1 MSKPTVA
8 GHPRIAIAYLRAST
22 DEQRLSLEAQ
32 RACIQA
38 WAVREDVRVATWHAD
53 LGVCSVAPVSD
64 RPALQATLVAVRRHR
79 AGLRVVA
86 KRDRVARDVALA
98 AEVERAAAR
107 AGARLVSAMG
117 EGNGDSPADAFMRT
131 VIDGAAQY
139 EHGLI
144 RARTRAVLAVKRAR
158 GERVGVVPYGFAMSA
173 DGVRLVA
180 AGREQATIARAREP
194 RASGLSLRAVASRL
208 AAEGRVSRRG
218 R

>member
-1 MSKPTVA
+1 
-8 GHPRIAIAYLRAST
+8 L
-22 DEQRLSLEAQ
+22 
-32 RACIQA
+32 
-38 WAVREDVRVATWHAD
+38 
-53 LGVCSVAPVSD
+53 
-64 RPALQATLVAVRRHR
+64 
-79 AGLRVVA
+79 VVA

-98 AEVERAAAR
+98 AEVEWAAAR

-131 VIDGAAQY
+131 PIDGAAQY

-158 GERVGVVPYGFAMSA
+158 GERVGAVPYGFAVSA
-173 DGVRLVA
+173 DGVRLAA
-180 AGREQATIARAREP
+180 AGREQATIARAREL

-218 R
+218 RGVPGDPDREDASPIALPKRR